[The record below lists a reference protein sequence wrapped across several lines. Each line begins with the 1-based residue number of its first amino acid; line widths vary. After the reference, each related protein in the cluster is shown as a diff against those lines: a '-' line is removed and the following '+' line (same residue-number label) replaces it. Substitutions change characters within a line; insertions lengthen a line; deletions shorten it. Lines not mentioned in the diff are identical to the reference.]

1 LRTLQDE
8 YYFTYT
14 QTLLPSDDRRQ
25 ELWAKLR
32 TQWHRA
38 NDDPNRPSRRGHK
51 RRNADTTNEA
61 IPAARPRG
69 AWSQAAI
76 AYAAPMLSI
85 AQAAAVAPMPLP
97 MPVLAAQTAAY
108 VVPGLT
114 YPATALA
121 GLSLLPYLS
130 QTAAALGQPVYD
142 AMAAERTRHQLELHA
157 RTQQAD
163 AAKQQADAELASAI
177 ARTQVLEARV
187 AAMEAQLKQPQP
199 PPPPPPQPAPPP
211 PPQQPP
217 QPQPSPPP
225 PPQQPAQ
232 PLRRSTRETVPM
244 HRDNLKE
251 GDCVQVTF
259 EDEDDEVKQHDGII
273 ADKFD
278 DEETGIRWATVFF
291 TDNEQ
296 RQVKLSQCYPT
307 A

>member
-1 LRTLQDE
+1 MTPPSPSAASTGTTVDRDKHLRTLQDE
-8 YYFTYT
+8 YYFRYT
-14 QTLLPSDDRRQ
+14 QTVLPSDDRRQ

-38 NDDPNRPSRRGHK
+38 NDDPNRPSRRSHK

-76 AYAAPMLSI
+76 AAAAPMLSI
-85 AQAAAVAPMPLP
+85 AQAAAAAPMPLP

-121 GLSLLPYLS
+121 GLSMLPYLS

-142 AMAAERTRHQLELHA
+142 AMAAERTRFQLELHA

-163 AAKQQADAELASAI
+163 AAKQELASAI

-187 AAMEAQLKQPQP
+187 AAMEAQLNTDP
-199 PPPPPPQPAPPP
+199 PPPPISSARL
-211 PPQQPP
+211 
-217 QPQPSPPP
+217 SRY
-225 PPQQPAQ
+225 AMYASDTT
-232 PLRRSTRETVPM
+232 LARRRASYLV
-244 HRDNLKE
+244 
-251 GDCVQVTF
+251 
-259 EDEDDEVKQHDGII
+259 
-273 ADKFD
+273 A
-278 DEETGIRWATVFF
+278 
-291 TDNEQ
+291 
-296 RQVKLSQCYPT
+296 
-307 A
+307 